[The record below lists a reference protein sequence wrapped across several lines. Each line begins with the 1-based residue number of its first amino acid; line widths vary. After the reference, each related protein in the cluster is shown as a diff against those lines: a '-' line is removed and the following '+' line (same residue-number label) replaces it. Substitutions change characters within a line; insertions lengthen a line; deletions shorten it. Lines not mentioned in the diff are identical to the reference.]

1 MMSGISAGS
10 GLASSWGVQN
20 LRATV
25 HVASSSSSTASEESE
40 SVQRPQGPP
49 PGPPPEFQ
57 IHMSTTQFASGSL
70 SEALSSLDEDEDG
83 SISSEEFGL
92 DEASDQVQAFFE
104 AADTD
109 DDGSLST
116 EELDAVQQAL
126 AEQMQQAMGGPRGPG
141 GPGGPPPGPPPEE
154 EMEDAL
160 SALDTN
166 GDGVVSAE
174 EYGLDSATD
183 EVQQLFAAID
193 TDGDENLSAEEVSS
207 FKETMAAEMQAQGMP
222 PGPPPPRPQDA
233 SSTTSTDSA
242 DVQAVLQRLAEGYLS
257 LMAGSEGSTSS
268 STFSTL
274 A

>member
-1 MMSGISAGS
+1 M
-10 GLASSWGVQN
+10 
-20 LRATV
+20 
-25 HVASSSSSTASEESE
+25 
-40 SVQRPQGPP
+40 
-49 PGPPPEFQ
+49 
-57 IHMSTTQFASGSL
+57 HMSTAQFASGSL
-70 SEALSSLDEDEDG
+70 SEALSGLDEDEDG

-92 DEASDQVQAFFE
+92 DEASEEVQAFFE
-104 AADTD
+104 AADSD

-126 AEQMQQAMGGPRGPG
+126 AQQMQQAMGGARGPG
-141 GPGGPPPGPPPEE
+141 GPGGPPPGPPPGEE
-154 EMEDAL
+154 EDEDAI

-193 TDGDENLSAEEVSS
+193 TDGDENLSAEEVAS

-222 PGPPPPRPQDA
+222 PGPPPPRPRDA
-233 SSTTSTDSA
+233 STTSTDSA

-257 LMAGSEGSTSS
+257 LMAGSDSS
-268 STFSTL
+268 SGSSSFSTV